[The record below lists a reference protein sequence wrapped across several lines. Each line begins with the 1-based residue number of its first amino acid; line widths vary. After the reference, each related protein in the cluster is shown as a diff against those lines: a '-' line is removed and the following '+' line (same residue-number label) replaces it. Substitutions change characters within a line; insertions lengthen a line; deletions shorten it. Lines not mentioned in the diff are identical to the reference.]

1 MPVTLPDSISTQRL
15 TLRPPR
21 QADAAPI
28 FDAYTQDADVARFM
42 VWRPHTVLKET
53 EGFIEYCMQGWESGQ
68 RRPYILTEHGKDSVP
83 IGMLEARMLPHGVD
97 LGYVLQ
103 RASWGSGLMTEAL
116 IALTEIALAVPEC
129 FRVQATCDT
138 DNHASARVLEKA
150 GFTRE
155 GRLERH
161 LVLPNID
168 AAPRASFMY
177 ARCR

>member
-1 MPVTLPDSISTQRL
+1 MSTQRL
-15 TLRPPR
+15 TLRKPR
-21 QADAAPI
+21 ESDAAPI

-42 VWRPHTVLKET
+42 VWRPHTRIGET
-53 EGFIEYCMQGWESGQ
+53 EAFIAYCMQGWDSGQ
-68 RRPYILTEHGKDSVP
+68 LRPYILTQRDNDSIP
-83 IGMLEARMLPHGVD
+83 IGMLEARMLPYGVD

-103 RASWGSGLMTEAL
+103 RTSWGTGLMTEAL
-116 IALTEIALAVPEC
+116 IALAGAALALPGC

-150 GFTRE
+150 GFARE

-161 LVLPNID
+161 LVLPNLG
-168 AAPRASFMY
+168 AEPRASLMY

>member
-1 MPVTLPDSISTQRL
+1 MPVVLPDSVSTQRL
-15 TLRPPR
+15 TLRQPR
-21 QADAAPI
+21 QSDAAPI
-28 FDAYTQDADVARFM
+28 FDAYTRDADVARFM
-42 VWRPHTVLKET
+42 VWRPHQVIGET
-53 EGFIEYCMQGWESGQ
+53 EAFIAYCMQGWESGQ
-68 RRPYILTEHGKDSVP
+68 RRPYILTAHDSNSVP
-83 IGMLEARMLPHGVD
+83 IGMLEARILPHGID

-116 IALTEIALAVPEC
+116 VALTDTALALPEC

-138 DNHASARVLEKA
+138 ENLASARVLEKA
-150 GFTRE
+150 GFVKE

-161 LVLPNID
+161 LVLPNLD